1 MTRTTR
7 SLPSASWPKLRS
19 LPPTILALL
28 WSFSLVLPSVGEAQ
42 EPGAAGGVDIAGA
55 YARSFG
61 YERTQAYDDAIRA
74 LAPVYDAYP
83 NGYTVNLRMGWLFYL
98 NGNYSN
104 AVAHYEVAEAAA
116 PSALE
121 PKLGRLLPLL
131 AQERWAE
138 AEALGY
144 QVVSVDHYSYYG
156 NLRLA
161 VALRMQGKV
170 DAAYQVALK
179 MLTAYPTD
187 ILYLVELA
195 RTVDAR
201 GDPDEAR
208 RLFGEV
214 LILDPENEAARRYLA
229 R

>member
-1 MTRTTR
+1 MTNTIRCTPDSPR
-7 SLPSASWPKLRS
+7 PIRRAIAPI
-19 LPPTILALL
+19 ILAAL
-28 WSFSLVLPSVGEAQ
+28 WSMSLVLPTEGEAQ
-42 EPGAAGGVDIAGA
+42 ERGAAGGLDVAGA

-61 YERTQAYDDAIRA
+61 YERTEAYDDAVRA

-98 NGNYSN
+98 NGNYTN

-116 PSALE
+116 PTALE

-161 VALRMQGKV
+161 AALRMQGKA

-179 MLTAYPTD
+179 MVAAYPTD
-187 ILYLVELA
+187 VLYLVELA
-195 RTVDAR
+195 RTIDAR

-208 RLFGEV
+208 RIFGEV
-214 LILDPENEAARRYLA
+214 LILDPENEAARRYLGG
-229 R
+229 